1 MPKLLAALL
10 LLFILSACAGFDTYI
25 VPPQVLPN
33 PSPSPTPDFVE
44 VEELVDETPLGPD
57 FGGTL
62 RLTMRAPRTLNPLLN
77 EDATVAHVLQIMFEP
92 LIFIDDEMRPIPH
105 LASLEF
111 AFTGASVVVTI
122 REDAYWSDGTPV
134 SARDIIFSLN
144 TLRNA
149 PAGAI
154 YRQNV
159 ANFAHFEAI
168 SDRSV
173 RIVFD
178 TISGGSAYLFN
189 FPIIPR
195 HHFEAT
201 SPSDF
206 AVIGN
211 GPFMFESYTN
221 IEALTLVQN
230 PYSFRSRP
238 YINDVHVLITND
250 SETDRHAFD
259 RGLVDIYLTSVA
271 EWSRHHSV
279 KPVQFAEYLTM
290 QYEFIGF
297 NFARQLP
304 RVPEF
309 REAVAYALD
318 VETMVESV
326 FLTHA
331 MAAKSPIHPASS
343 LYYED
348 TLRRVQ
354 DMDRASTLS
363 QYVLSQHGHLIQ
375 TAAVDASE
383 EDEDEPTPTKVPIR
397 ILVNQENVEA
407 VRIAQVL
414 ATQMSEIGFYV
425 EVLARGFGDFMWL
438 LNHGHFDLFV
448 GTYSLS
454 LQPDLRFAFHSE
466 SPANILSYSDP
477 ELDRLLDVAAVTGT
491 ESLFYRAIADIQIH
505 MAEQLPVISLAFSHS
520 AVVVDRR
527 IHGDIRPLTGNI
539 FANVEEW
546 FITE

>member
-1 MPKLLAALL
+1 MSKLLTAFL
-10 LLFILSACAGFDTYI
+10 LLFILSACANYETYT
-25 VPPQVLPN
+25 VPSQVLPN
-33 PSPSPTPDFVE
+33 FNPAPTPGFIALEEIADE
-44 VEELVDETPLGPD
+44 VPTGPN

-77 EDATVAHVLQIMFEP
+77 EDATVARILQLMFEP
-92 LIFIDDEMRPIPH
+92 LILIDEEMRPIPH

-122 REDAYWSDGTPV
+122 REDAYWSDGTPI

-149 PAGAI
+149 PSGAI

-159 ANFAHFEAI
+159 SNFAHFEAI

-178 TISGGSAYLFN
+178 SISGGSAYLFN

-211 GPFMFESYTN
+211 GPFMFDSYTN
-221 IEALTLVQN
+221 IEALALVQN
-230 PYSFRSRP
+230 PYSFRNRP

-250 SETDRHAFD
+250 SQTDRHAFD
-259 RGLVDIYLTSVA
+259 RGLVDIYLASVA

-297 NFARQLP
+297 KFARQLP
-304 RVPEF
+304 RIQEF
-309 REAVAYALD
+309 REAIALSLD
-318 VETMVESV
+318 IESMVESV
-326 FLTHA
+326 FLIHA
-331 MAAKSPIHPASS
+331 TVAKAPIHPVSS
-343 LYYED
+343 LYYQE
-348 TLRRVQ
+348 TPIRAQ
-354 DMDRASTLS
+354 DMAQATYLAE
-363 QYVLSQHGHLIQ
+363 QVLLNYGHLFPTTVI
-375 TAAVDASE
+375 E
-383 EDEDEPTPTKVPIR
+383 NEDEYVEDETVKTPIS
-397 ILVNQENVEA
+397 ILVNRDNVEA
-407 VRIAQVL
+407 LRIAQTV
-414 ATQMSEIGFYV
+414 AAQMNEIGFYT
-425 EVLARGFGDFMWL
+425 EVDARSFTSFEWL
-438 LNHGHFDLFV
+438 LNQGQFDLFV
-448 GTYSLS
+448 GTYNLS

-466 SPANILSYSDP
+466 SSTNLLSYNDP
-477 ELDRLLDVAAVTGT
+477 ELDRLLDVAAVAGT
-491 ESLFYRAIADIQIH
+491 ENLFYRAIADIQLH
-505 MAEQLPVISLAFSHS
+505 LDEQLPVISLAFSNS
-520 AVVVDRR
+520 AVVIDRR
-527 IHGDIRPLTGNI
+527 IHGEIRPLTGNI

-546 FITE
+546 FIP